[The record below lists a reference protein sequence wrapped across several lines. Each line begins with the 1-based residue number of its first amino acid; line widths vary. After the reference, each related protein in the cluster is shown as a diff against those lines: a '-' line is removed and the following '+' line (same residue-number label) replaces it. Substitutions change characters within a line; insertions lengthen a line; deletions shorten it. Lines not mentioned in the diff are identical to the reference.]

1 MYKIFLLL
9 LVAALLFSCR
19 QVGRDKW
26 DFNPVSM
33 ALYEDIAPLSSMDKN
48 VYLRRTRATGMLT
61 VSGPG
66 TKLDLVKFAEV
77 RVTQTFQEKHTDY
90 AVLQGKD
97 KDSAPLCM
105 LVAIPYNDLNIYEMN
120 QCSDEAVQIRY
131 TEKYIELHQPQTRP
145 HVSWQIFDMNDVR
158 FIDK

>member
-9 LVAALLFSCR
+9 LVAALLLSCR

-66 TKLDLVKFAEV
+66 IKLDLVKFAKV
-77 RVTQTFQEKHTDY
+77 RVTQAFQEKIRIMPCCRARIRMVPLFACWWLCHT
-90 AVLQGKD
+90 V
-97 KDSAPLCM
+97 
-105 LVAIPYNDLNIYEMN
+105 
-120 QCSDEAVQIRY
+120 
-131 TEKYIELHQPQTRP
+131 T
-145 HVSWQIFDMNDVR
+145 
-158 FIDK
+158 